1 VAGQRHDLAAW
12 LPQAI
17 GSIYEYVV
25 VPEYQPHRP
34 FRHRLQSGLGLW
46 LRQAPFRRGFARHD
60 PDLLA
65 ATSNAFLFGR
75 SASYAA
81 KSMIN
86 QNQQFRLDYF
96 AVFSVFWL
104 LKPDRFVPNIR
115 PWFI

>member
-1 VAGQRHDLAAW
+1 
-12 LPQAI
+12 
-17 GSIYEYVV
+17 
-25 VPEYQPHRP
+25 
-34 FRHRLQSGLGLW
+34 LW

-104 LKPDRFVPNIR
+104 LKRDRFVPNIR